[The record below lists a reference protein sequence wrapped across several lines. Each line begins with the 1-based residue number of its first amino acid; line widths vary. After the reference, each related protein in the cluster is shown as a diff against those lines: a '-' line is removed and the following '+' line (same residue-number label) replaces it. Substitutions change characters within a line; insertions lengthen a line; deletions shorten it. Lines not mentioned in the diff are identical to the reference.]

1 MAKEYDL
8 RNIAVVEKGWLGG
21 GNTGRNTTGPIVLIA
36 GNTFRHSI
44 PGGGGYGNPLER
56 DPALILEDVLDG
68 KVSAYQALS
77 HYGVVIK
84 AIGVTGT
91 DFIVDELATAKARQA
106 SIT

>member
-1 MAKEYDL
+1 MPGAPSQSIVTSK
-8 RNIAVVEKGWLGG
+8 LGER
-21 GNTGRNTTGPIVLIA
+21 TLPVLPTGPIVLIA

-91 DFIVDELATAKARQA
+91 DFIVDELATAKAKQA